1 MGERDRETDRKK
13 RVCVA
18 PWWKSNAVINGFIES
33 KKLTLSKK
41 KCSRIHISKK
51 NGKDKEC
58 PVLKVH
64 EELMK
69 DSVREKYLGD
79 IIHSRGRIQPTIED
93 RRDKGFAIVA
103 EILTANRF
111 IVISPSLAIA
121 YSVCF
126 LIFWPLKYKDWGENV
141 NWGCFAQSHLILI

>member
-1 MGERDRETDRKK
+1 
-13 RVCVA
+13 
-18 PWWKSNAVINGFIES
+18 
-33 KKLTLSKK
+33 
-41 KCSRIHISKK
+41 
-51 NGKDKEC
+51 
-58 PVLKVH
+58 
-64 EELMK
+64 MK
-69 DSVREKYLGD
+69 DNVQEKYLGH

-126 LIFWPLKYKDWGENV
+126 LIF
-141 NWGCFAQSHLILI
+141 